1 MANKHLFTL
10 LFCAFSLVS
19 AYTFASNT
27 PVRLHDIE
35 LSLDVCTAP
44 PPDSFR
50 ITGAGPSHI
59 SLGWIP
65 KWVGADHH
73 LSIFRENLSGGW
85 DFLYSIPGGLVDSY
99 TFSNLEFNTKYR
111 FKIATKCSGGLG
123 EPSELV
129 SIVDGITLIL
139 DLVLDGRTPINPDQL
154 TGCPTI
160 NYQDHNWVGFKIERN
175 SGTISTA
182 NYFEFE
188 VEGPNTPQIKR
199 DLTESK
205 IVAGNFNH
213 AYPKLPSPVKV
224 TIEGEFTFRIFQV
237 KGPYSFTD
245 IGFLDFKFDDVNHTI
260 QICKSP
266 TEIWDN
272 NYSFTLLTAETA
284 VGFDTPQILN
294 RSNSFLHN
302 HESFVVQNPFSE
314 TLNIF
319 FPNLTNETSMANVT
333 LVSSS
338 GQTVFEQQFIQSTD
352 GFSITTGTL
361 TPGIYF
367 LRIETGNTIQTL
379 KVFKSHR

>member
-10 LFCAFSLVS
+10 LFCAFPLVS
-19 AYTFASNT
+19 AYIFASNT
-27 PVRLHDIE
+27 PVRLHEME
-35 LSLDVCTAP
+35 LSLDACTAP

-160 NYQDHNWVGFKIERN
+160 NYQDHNWVGFKIERVG
-175 SGTISTA
+175 GTTSTA
-182 NYFEFE
+182 NYFEFG
-188 VEGPNTPQIKR
+188 VGALNIPQIKR
-199 DLTESK
+199 DLTDSK
-205 IVAGNFNH
+205 IVAGNVDYDF
-213 AYPKLPSPVKV
+213 PTLPSPLKI
-224 TIEGEFTFRIFQV
+224 TIENEPKFRVFQI
-237 KGPYSFTD
+237 KGPFSFTQ
-245 IGFLDFKFDDVNHTI
+245 IGFLDLKFDEVNHTV
-260 QICKSP
+260 QICKVP
-266 TEIWDN
+266 TEIWNN

-284 VGFDTPQILN
+284 VGFDTPQNLN
-294 RSNSFLHN
+294 RSNSFSNNL
-302 HESFVVQNPFSE
+302 ERTIVQNPFTES
-314 TLNIF
+314 LNIF
-319 FPNLTNETSMANVT
+319 FPDVNTEVSTVKVKLMTTS
-333 LVSSS
+333 
-338 GQTVFEQQFIQSTD
+338 GHTVLEQQFVQSAD
-352 GFSITTGTL
+352 GLSIDTSNFI
-361 TPGIYF
+361 PGIYI
-367 LRIETGNTIQTL
+367 LRIETSGTIQTMKIL
-379 KVFKSHR
+379 KPH

>member
-35 LSLDVCTAP
+35 ISLDACTAP

-50 ITGAGPSHI
+50 ITDAGPSHI

-129 SIVDGITLIL
+129 SIVDGVTLIL

-154 TGCPTI
+154 SGCPTI

-175 SGTISTA
+175 GGTTSTV
-182 NYFEFE
+182 NFFEFG
-188 VEGPNTPQIKR
+188 VEGLNTPQIKR
-199 DLTESK
+199 DLTDSK
-205 IVAGNFNH
+205 IVAGNFQYK
-213 AYPKLPSPVKV
+213 YPNFPSPLKV
-224 TIEGEFTFRIFQV
+224 TINNSTTFRVFLL
-237 KGPYSFTD
+237 KGENSYTN
-245 IGFLDFKFDDVNHTI
+245 IGFVDVNFDDVNHTI
-260 QICKSP
+260 QFCQSP
-266 TEIWDN
+266 IDIWNN
-272 NYSFTLLTAETA
+272 NYSFRVLTAEEA
-284 VGFDTPQILN
+284 IGLDSSEIFN
-294 RSNSFLHN
+294 RYNVFSHYP
-302 HESFVVQNPFSE
+302 EGIIAQNPFSE
-314 TLNIF
+314 TLNLFLPKIDTEIS
-319 FPNLTNETSMANVT
+319 LVNVVLIT
-333 LVSSS
+333 SS
-338 GQTVFEQQFIQSTD
+338 GQTVLEQKIIPSTNNISINTSSLIS
-352 GFSITTGTL
+352 GFYIL
-361 TPGIYF
+361 RVETPQ
-367 LRIETGNTIQTL
+367 TIQIL
-379 KVFKSHR
+379 KVLKTN